1 MVMGRHWSPRLA
13 AMGEML
19 MGDVETF
26 LFSTDR
32 RVHLMKAGCISR
44 VAGAVPS
51 RAKAGACEA
60 RARILD
66 RISQKPESQHRGKV
80 LLQKGRFQPLIQLDR
95 QLS

>member
-1 MVMGRHWSPRLA
+1 
-13 AMGEML
+13 

-44 VAGAVPS
+44 VAGTVPS

-60 RARILD
+60 RA
-66 RISQKPESQHRGKV
+66 ES
-80 LLQKGRFQPLIQLDR
+80 
-95 QLS
+95 